1 MLNYLLQVL
10 EAALAAAILLGCVF
24 AAGGEKKMALP
35 CLTGTAAAFVLAV
48 LRRTTAINMGR
59 VITFAA
65 ILCFAAGAVF
75 LIKKQRIIQ
84 GALAALLLFCYLPA
98 VFLFPTEF
106 LLAGE
111 RAFSTDFLFKWIGY
125 AAGLAFILCT
135 ALAVYKTAVSVDG
148 QYHKN
153 KKNHERHERHERHE
167 KEKDTKIRSSLCVTS
182 CPQTIGLMR
191 PLWLILLINT
201 AFIINMLHQACTILQ
216 FLFARRMI
224 PMNRAL
230 FRLITPALNHSIF
243 FLFAIITVTVILPVS
258 VFLKN
263 TRPPIDRAANPAE
276 RRKTRKAAMTR
287 RGYCLRTAVLLV
299 SAVLLLGAVKP
310 YTERG
315 VQLTPAEPMHI
326 QAGEIVIPLETI
338 EDGRLHRYN
347 YNAQDGIEM
356 RFIIIK
362 KNEAAY
368 GVGLDACDICG
379 PTGYYERKNEVI
391 CRLCDV
397 VMNKATIGFRGGCN
411 PVPLAYVLRGG
422 NLILETENLENERNR
437 FK

>member
-10 EAALAAAILLGCVF
+10 EAALAAAILLG
-24 AAGGEKKMALP
+24 EKPAPLAP
-35 CLTGTAAAFVLAV
+35 CLTGTAAAFILAV
-48 LRRTTAINMGR
+48 LRRTTAINMGM

-65 ILCFAAGAVF
+65 ILCFAASAAF
-75 LIKKQRIIQ
+75 LIKKQRVIQ
-84 GALAALLLFCYLPA
+84 GALAALLLFCTLPA

-111 RAFSTDFLFKWIGY
+111 RVVNTDFLFKWIGY
-125 AAGLAFILCT
+125 ITGLAFVLCA
-135 ALAVYKTAVSVDG
+135 ALAVYKTAVSA
-148 QYHKN
+148 
-153 KKNHERHERHERHE
+153 ER
-167 KEKDTKIRSSLCVTS
+167 
-182 CPQTIGLMR
+182 
-191 PLWLILLINT
+191 LIVLINT
-201 AFIINMLHQACTILQ
+201 TLIINMLHQACTILQ

-224 PMNRAL
+224 PMNRTV
-230 FRLITPALNHSIF
+230 FRLITPALNHREF
-243 FLFAIITVTVILPVS
+243 FLFAILAVTAILPII

-263 TRPPIDRAANPAE
+263 IRPPLTQAANPAE
-276 RRKTRKAAMTR
+276 RRKIRKAAMTR
-287 RGYCLRTAVLLV
+287 RGYCLQTLVLL
-299 SAVLLLGAVKP
+299 AAALFLLGAVKP

-347 YNAQDGIEM
+347 YTAQDGIEM

-422 NLILETENLENERNR
+422 NLIVETENLENERNR

>member
-1 MLNYLLQVL
+1 MLNYFLQVL
-10 EAALAAAILLGCVF
+10 EAGLAAAILLGLLF
-24 AAGGEKKMALP
+24 AAGGEKKMAVP
-35 CLTGTAAAFVLAV
+35 CLTGTAAALVLAV

-59 VITFAA
+59 IITFAA
-65 ILCFAAGAVF
+65 MLCFVVSAAF
-75 LIKKQRIIQ
+75 LFSLLKNGNTKKQRVIQ
-84 GALAALLLFCYLPA
+84 GALTALLLFCTLPA
-98 VFLFPTEF
+98 VFLFSTEF

-125 AAGLAFILCT
+125 IAGLAFVLCA
-135 ALAVYKTAVSVDG
+135 ALAVYKTAVSA
-148 QYHKN
+148 
-153 KKNHERHERHERHE
+153 ER
-167 KEKDTKIRSSLCVTS
+167 
-182 CPQTIGLMR
+182 
-191 PLWLILLINT
+191 LIILINT
-201 AFIINMLHQACTILQ
+201 TFIINMLHQTCTILQ

-224 PMNRAL
+224 PMNRTV
-230 FRLITPALNHSIF
+230 FRLITPALNHSIV
-243 FLFAIITVTVILPVS
+243 FLFAIITATAILPVI

-263 TRPPIDRAANPAE
+263 TRPPIDRTANPAE

-310 YTERG
+310 ITERG

-347 YNAQDGIEM
+347 YNARDGIEM

-411 PVPLAYVLRGG
+411 PVPLTYVLRGG

>member
-10 EAALAAAILLGCVF
+10 EAALAAAILLGLLC
-24 AAGGEKKMALP
+24 AAGGKKNMAAP
-35 CLTGTAAAFVLAV
+35 CLTGTAAALVLAV

-65 ILCFAAGAVF
+65 MLCFVSGAAF
-75 LIKKQRIIQ
+75 LFSLWKHGNSKKQKVIQ
-84 GALAALLLFCYLPA
+84 GALAALLLFCTLPA

-125 AAGLAFILCT
+125 STGLAFVLCA
-135 ALAVYKTAVSVDG
+135 ALAVYKTAVSA
-148 QYHKN
+148 
-153 KKNHERHERHERHE
+153 E
-167 KEKDTKIRSSLCVTS
+167 
-182 CPQTIGLMR
+182 R
-191 PLWLILLINT
+191 PLWLIVLIN
-201 AFIINMLHQACTILQ
+201 AALSINMLHQACTILQ

-224 PMNRAL
+224 PMNRTV
-230 FRLITPALNHSIF
+230 FRLITPALNHRIF
-243 FLFAIITVTVILPVS
+243 FLFAIITVTVILPVI

-263 TRPPIDRAANPAE
+263 IHPLLAQAANPAE

-287 RGYCLRTAVLLV
+287 RGYCLQTAVLLG
-299 SAVLLLGAVKP
+299 AALFLLGAVKP
-310 YTERG
+310 YTGRG

-326 QAGEIVIPLETI
+326 EAGNIIIPLETI

-347 YNAQDGIEM
+347 YNAADGIEM

-422 NLILETENLENERNR
+422 NLILETVNLENERNR

>member
-10 EAALAAAILLGCVF
+10 EAALAAAILLGLLC
-24 AAGGEKKMALP
+24 AAGGEKKMAAP
-35 CLTGTAAAFVLAV
+35 CLTGTAAALVLAV

-59 VITFAA
+59 VITVAA
-65 ILCFAAGAVF
+65 MLCFAAGAAF
-75 LIKKQRIIQ
+75 LFSLWKTGNPKKQKVIH
-84 GALAALLLFCYLPA
+84 GALAALLLFCTLPA

-125 AAGLAFILCT
+125 STGLAFVLCA
-135 ALAVYKTAVSVDG
+135 ALAVYKTAVSA
-148 QYHKN
+148 
-153 KKNHERHERHERHE
+153 E
-167 KEKDTKIRSSLCVTS
+167 
-182 CPQTIGLMR
+182 R
-191 PLWLILLINT
+191 PLWLIVLINA

-224 PMNRAL
+224 PMNRTV
-230 FRLITPALNHSIF
+230 FRLITPALNHREF
-243 FLFAIITVTVILPVS
+243 FLFAILAVTAILPII
-258 VFLKN
+258 VFRKN
-263 TRPPIDRAANPAE
+263 IRPPLIEQAVNPAE

-287 RGYCLRTAVLLV
+287 RGYCLQTAVLLG
-299 SAVLLLGAVKP
+299 AALFLLGAVKP
-310 YTERG
+310 YTGRG

-326 QAGEIVIPLETI
+326 EAGEIIIPLETI

-347 YNAQDGIEM
+347 YNAADGIEM

-422 NLILETENLENERNR
+422 NLIVETMNLENERNR

>member
-1 MLNYLLQVL
+1 MLNYTLQVL
-10 EAALAAAILLGCVF
+10 EAGLAAAILLGLLC
-24 AAGGEKKMALP
+24 AAGDEKKLAVP
-35 CLTGTAAAFVLAV
+35 CLIGTAAAFVLAV

-65 ILCFAAGAVF
+65 MLCFAVSAAFLFSLWKTGAA
-75 LIKKQRIIQ
+75 KKQRVIQ
-84 GALAALLLFCYLPA
+84 GALAALLLFCTLPA

-111 RAFSTDFLFKWIGY
+111 QFFSTDFLFKWIGY
-125 AAGLAFILCT
+125 VAGLAFVLCA
-135 ALAVYKTAVSVDG
+135 ALAVYKAAVSVDG

-153 KKNHERHERHERHE
+153 KKNHERHE
-167 KEKDTKIRSSLCVTS
+167 KEKDMKIRSSLCVTS
-182 CPQTIGLMR
+182 CPQTIGLM
-191 PLWLILLINT
+191 WLLILINT
-201 AFIINMLHQACTILQ
+201 TFIINMLHQACTILQ

-230 FRLITPALNHSIF
+230 FRLITPALNHREF
-243 FLFAIITVTVILPVS
+243 FLFAILAVTAILPII

-276 RRKTRKAAMTR
+276 RRKTRKAAMIR
-287 RGYCLRTAVLLV
+287 RGYCLQTLVLL
-299 SAVLLLGAVKP
+299 AAALFLLGAVKP

-347 YNAQDGIEM
+347 YKAQEGIEM

>member
-1 MLNYLLQVL
+1 M
-10 EAALAAAILLGCVF
+10 
-24 AAGGEKKMALP
+24 
-35 CLTGTAAAFVLAV
+35 
-48 LRRTTAINMGR
+48 
-59 VITFAA
+59 
-65 ILCFAAGAVF
+65 
-75 LIKKQRIIQ
+75 
-84 GALAALLLFCYLPA
+84 
-98 VFLFPTEF
+98 
-106 LLAGE
+106 
-111 RAFSTDFLFKWIGY
+111 
-125 AAGLAFILCT
+125 
-135 ALAVYKTAVSVDG
+135 
-148 QYHKN
+148 
-153 KKNHERHERHERHE
+153 
-167 KEKDTKIRSSLCVTS
+167 
-182 CPQTIGLMR
+182 
-191 PLWLILLINT
+191 ILLINT
-201 AFIINMLHQACTILQ
+201 AFIINMLHQVCTILQ

-224 PMNRAL
+224 PMNRTL
-230 FRLITPALNHSIF
+230 FRLITPALNHSIV
-243 FLFAIITVTVILPVS
+243 FLFAILAVTAILPII

-263 TRPPIDRAANPAE
+263 IRPPIDRAANPAE
-276 RRKTRKAAMTR
+276 QRKTRKAAMTR
-287 RGYCLRTAVLLV
+287 RGYCLQTIFLLV

-326 QAGEIVIPLETI
+326 QAGEIVIPLETL

-347 YNAQDGIEM
+347 YTAAEGIEM